1 MELFGSI
8 RLTIARYEL
17 LTTVVLFT
25 VALIG
30 TALVEVL
37 MMFVKMLVPLVRL
50 VAAGAKVMS
59 EKLEMVVSIVLS
71 KLLMEVFLKPNFLTP
86 TKREAIFLKVG
97 SSIPKMLKNPGMVFM
112 ARIVLLL
119 RSDPAAERL
128 ESLRMTVRI
137 LLLSTL
143 APIPVLDGG
152 TGVI

>member
-1 MELFGSI
+1 MFGSV
-8 RLTIARYEL
+8 RLTIAWYEL
-17 LTTVVLFT
+17 LTVVVLFT

-37 MMFVKMLVPLVRL
+37 MMFVKMLVLLVRL

-59 EKLEMVVSIVLS
+59 EKLEMVVSIVLP

-97 SSIPKMLKNPGMVFM
+97 NSIPKMLKNPGMVFM
-112 ARIVLLL
+112 ARIVWLL
-119 RSDPAAERL
+119 RLDPAAARL

-152 TGVI
+152 RGVI